1 MRPLRRDAFSPLCR
15 AEQGSRAGESRRAVG
30 AADRGTQQFKQ
41 PVVRSGPA
49 GLSVA
54 GDLAKGIKIF
64 RRNMNE
70 DEDGKK
76 KSDHEDESL

>member
-1 MRPLRRDAFSPLCR
+1 MPFRIGWPELLIILLILLVLF
-15 AEQGSRAGESRRAVG
+15 
-30 AADRGTQQFKQ
+30 
-41 PVVRSGPA
+41 GPR
-49 GLSVA
+49 LTRVA